1 MIIENNERVD
11 QFIKDL
17 AFHLNNA
24 LPENWY
30 HVVLGSF
37 YYKVDEDEMDS
48 YQVFYQNEFDGQ
60 YFNLLE
66 EFWKGINDDNRQ
78 NALDEVSLLL
88 QDLHDYCK
96 EHGDDYREMTFELYV
111 DGKFNVKFAY
121 EEIKDFNTDFLEKWK
136 SVSLM

>member
-1 MIIENNERVD
+1 MLVENNERVN
-11 QFIKDL
+11 QFLEDL

-48 YQVFYQNEFDGQ
+48 YQVFYQNESDRQ
-60 YFNLLE
+60 YINLLE
-66 EFWKGINDDNRQ
+66 EFWNGVNDNNRQ
-78 NALDEVSLLL
+78 NALDETSLLL
-88 QDLHDYCK
+88 QDLHNYCK
-96 EHGDDYREMTFELYV
+96 EHSDDYTEMTFKLCV

-121 EEIKDFNTDFLEKWK
+121 EEIKDFNTDFLENWK